1 MAAKGVES
9 KAAIFKKLQE
19 VYPNAFWED
28 ENKILRVPL
37 NEEGNRVEIKVT
49 LTAAKTN
56 LGGDQPESAF
66 SKPKESNISN
76 FSDFVKTET
85 KVNDI
90 EPTEEEKNNVA
101 KMLASLGL

>member
-1 MAAKGVES
+1 MAKGVES
-9 KAAIFKKLQE
+9 KKAIFSKLKE
-19 VYPNAFWED
+19 IYKGAFWED
-28 ENKILRVPL
+28 EGKILRIPL

-66 SKPKESNISN
+66 SSSSSPG
-76 FSDFVKTET
+76 FSDFTIAKEAE
-85 KVNDI
+85 KPAEDI
-90 EPTEEEKNNVA
+90 APTEEEKNNVA

>member
-1 MAAKGVES
+1 MAKGTES
-9 KAAIFKKLQE
+9 KKIIFNKLQE
-19 VYPNAFWED
+19 LFPNSFFE
-28 ENKILRVPL
+28 ENDKILRVPL

-85 KVNDI
+85 KVDDI

>member
-1 MAAKGVES
+1 MAKGTES
-9 KAAIFKKLQE
+9 KKIIFNKLQE
-19 VYPNAFWED
+19 LFPNSFFEED
-28 ENKILRVPL
+28 GKILRVPL

-85 KVNDI
+85 KVDDI